1 MPLMNKDNPLFEA
14 ARMGRRLP
22 NIILSIVVLLV
33 LAVIVFGATGI
44 IGERIYADPDNPDAY
59 YDSVL
64 FLVAPFL
71 LLVVGLWGWMAA
83 YEKRPFWTVGLPLQG
98 WLKKYLLGL
107 LLGFGMLS
115 LVVALMAATGT
126 VSLDDSTAQ
135 QHGVAALG
143 SVFLFLIAM
152 IVQGGSEEVL
162 IRGWMLQT
170 IGARYRPLVGVIVA
184 SLLFVAFHGSIEPM
198 VVINLV
204 LFSLFVTFYC
214 LKEGSIWGVC
224 GWHAA
229 WNWSQGHFYGLS
241 VTGHEQAG
249 GTVLDLKTAGSS
261 ILSGGDFGPEASIM
275 CTVVL
280 LAGVAAIIVKA
291 RSLSSRPKSVK

>member
-1 MPLMNKDNPLFEA
+1 MSVMNKDNPLFEM
-14 ARMGRRLP
+14 ARRGRRLP
-22 NIILSIVVLLV
+22 NLFLSIVVLLV
-33 LAVIVFGATGI
+33 LLVIAFGATGI
-44 IGERIYADPDNPDAY
+44 IGKLIYADPDNPDAY
-59 YDSVL
+59 YDSLL
-64 FLVAPFL
+64 FLLAPFL

-83 YEKRPFWTVGLPLQG
+83 YEKRPFWTVGLPVRG

-115 LVVALMAATGT
+115 LIVALMAAAGAVTFE
-126 VSLDDSTAQ
+126 VSTAR
-135 QHGVAALG
+135 QHGVPALG
-143 SVFLFLIAM
+143 SAFLFLLAM

-170 IGARYRPLVGVIVA
+170 VGARYRPIAGVIVA
-184 SLLFVAFHGSIEPM
+184 NALFVAFHGSINPI

-204 LFSLFVTFYC
+204 LFSLFVTLYC

-229 WNWSQGHFYGLS
+229 WNWSQGHLYGLN

-249 GTVLDLKTAGSS
+249 GMVVDLKATGTP

-280 LAGVAAIIVKA
+280 AAGVAAIIAKA
-291 RSLSSRPKSVK
+291 SSARPGR